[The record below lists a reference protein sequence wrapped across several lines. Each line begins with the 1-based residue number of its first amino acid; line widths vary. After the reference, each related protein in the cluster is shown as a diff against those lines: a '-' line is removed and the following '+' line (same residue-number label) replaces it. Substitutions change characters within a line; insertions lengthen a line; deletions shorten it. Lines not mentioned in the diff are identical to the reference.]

1 MLTRRLLLGAALGA
15 RVFAQEARQEPPFRL
30 PDGVELELDL
40 VYARYRTRELR
51 LDLFRPKTGR
61 GPFPAVVYI
70 HGGGWRGGSKA
81 AFGRQAVHMAAK
93 GFVGAYIEYRLSGEV
108 TWPAA
113 IHDAKAAV
121 RWVRADGAKHGI
133 DANRIGAA
141 GGSAGGH
148 LASLLGTTHRLR
160 KLGGDGGH
168 AGVSSRV
175 QSVAAFNPASDFP
188 DFAKSRN
195 ENANSAVTAFLGR
208 PFSDDA
214 EQTRRRHPRLASDP
228 RVTY

>member
-81 AFGRQAVHMAAK
+81 AFRRQAVHIGGQWVCRRLHRVPAQRRSHVAA
-93 GFVGAYIEYRLSGEV
+93 GDPRREGGGSVGSRRRGEARNRCEPDRSGWRSGRRASRV
-108 TWPAA
+108 
-113 IHDAKAAV
+113 AV
-121 RWVRADGAKHGI
+121 RHDPS
-133 DANRIGAA
+133 AA
-141 GGSAGGH
+141 ETGG
-148 LASLLGTTHRLR
+148 
-160 KLGGDGGH
+160 
-168 AGVSSRV
+168 
-175 QSVAAFNPASDFP
+175 
-188 DFAKSRN
+188 
-195 ENANSAVTAFLGR
+195 
-208 PFSDDA
+208 
-214 EQTRRRHPRLASDP
+214 RRRPCGRVEPRAVG
-228 RVTY
+228 RGV